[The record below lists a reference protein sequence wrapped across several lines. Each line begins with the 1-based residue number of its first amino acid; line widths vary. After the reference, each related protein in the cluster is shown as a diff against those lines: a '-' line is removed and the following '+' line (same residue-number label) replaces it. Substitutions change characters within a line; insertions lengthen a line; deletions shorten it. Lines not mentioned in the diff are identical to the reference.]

1 MKDPMPKRY
10 VLIAAGSLA
19 LIAIIA
25 AIEYRVRD
33 RDADPRAAEI
43 PTASVA
49 LAERSVLSN
58 SLTLAGQ
65 FQPYQEI
72 DVHAKVSGYVQHIYV
87 DIGDRVRTG
96 QTLAVLEIPELDA
109 QLKGTQAELLHSK
122 DEVVRAEHEVVRAE
136 SDYSA
141 LHAAYTRLQQA
152 ASGRPGLIAEQELD
166 DSRSK
171 DLAAGAQVDAAKAAL
186 AAARQQTEVSDADR
200 MRVGALAAYARVT
213 APLNG
218 VITWRYADTGALIQA
233 GTSSNTQSMPLVKLA
248 QSDILRLR
256 LPVPE
261 SAVPYIHAGAAVQVQ
276 VKAIGRTFSGKV
288 VRFTRS
294 VSLDTRTMETEID
307 VDNADLSLTPG
318 MYANTTLEL
327 DRKENAL
334 SIPVQAVIQSG
345 DGHYVLIV
353 DARDHVE
360 KRAVTL
366 GEQTSDRAEILQG
379 LSEKEQVIVGG
390 QSNYQIGELVKPRR
404 ERETPDAG
412 EDQNGEQK

>member
-1 MKDPMPKRY
+1 MKVSMRKQY
-10 VLIAAGSLA
+10 VLIAVGILA
-19 LIAIIA
+19 LVVLIA

-43 PTASVA
+43 PTAAVA
-49 LAERSVLSN
+49 VATRGVLSN
-58 SLTLAGQ
+58 TLSLAGQ

-72 DVHAKVSGYVQHIYV
+72 DVHAKVSGYVRHIYV
-87 DIGDRVRTG
+87 DIGDRVRAG

-122 DEVVRAEHEVVRAE
+122 DEVVRAENEVIRAE

-152 ASGRPGLIAEQELD
+152 ATARPGLIAEQELD
-166 DSRSK
+166 DSRAK

-186 AAARQQTEVSDADR
+186 SAARQQTDVADADR
-200 MRVGALAAYARVT
+200 MRVGALAAYANVT

-233 GTSSNTQSMPLVKLA
+233 GTASETQSMPLVKLA

-261 SAVPYIHAGAAVQVQ
+261 SAVRFIHTGAEVQVQ
-276 VKAIGRTFSGKV
+276 VKAIGRSFAGRV

-318 MYANTTLEL
+318 MYADTSIELEH
-327 DRKENAL
+327 KENAL
-334 SIPVQAVIQSG
+334 SVPVQAVVRGANQS
-345 DGHYVLIV
+345 YVLVV
-353 DARDHVE
+353 DAQDHVQ
-360 KRAVTL
+360 KRAVEL
-366 GEQTSDRAEILQG
+366 GEQTSDRAEILHG

-390 QSNYQIGELVKPRR
+390 QSNYQVGELVKPRL
-404 ERETPDAG
+404 ERELVDAG
-412 EDQNGEQK
+412 GDQTGEQQ

>member
-1 MKDPMPKRY
+1 MHKRF
-10 VLIAAGSLA
+10 VLIAVGMLALVA
-19 LIAIIA
+19 LIAA
-25 AIEYRVRD
+25 VEYRVRD
-33 RDADPRAAEI
+33 RDADPKAAEI
-43 PTASVA
+43 PTATVA
-49 LAERSVLSN
+49 IAKRGVLSN
-58 SLTLAGQ
+58 TLSLAGQ

-72 DVHAKVSGYVQHIYV
+72 EVHAKVSGYVQHIYV
-87 DIGDRVRTG
+87 DIGDRVRAG

-122 DEVVRAEHEVVRAE
+122 DEVVRAENEVIRAE
-136 SDYSA
+136 SDHAA
-141 LHAAYTRLQQA
+141 LHAAYARLQQA
-152 ASGRPGLIAEQELD
+152 AAARPGLIAEQELD

-171 DLAAGAQVDAAKAAL
+171 DLAAEAQIDAAKAAL

-200 MRVGALAAYARVT
+200 MRVGALAAYATVT
-213 APLNG
+213 APLTG

-233 GTSSNTQSMPLVKLA
+233 GTASNTQSMPLVKLA

-261 SAVPYIHAGAAVQVQ
+261 SAVSYIHAGAAVQVQ

-318 MYANTTLEL
+318 MYADTSVELEHK
-327 DRKENAL
+327 DNAL
-334 SIPVQAVIQSG
+334 SVPVQAVVQG
-345 DGHYVLIV
+345 ANEHYLLVV
-353 DARDHVE
+353 DAQGRVQ
-360 KRAVTL
+360 KRAVEL

-390 QSNYQIGELVKPRR
+390 QANYQVGELVKPRL
-404 ERETPDAG
+404 EPESADAG
-412 EDQNGEQK
+412 GNQTGEQK

>member
-1 MKDPMPKRY
+1 MPKRY
-10 VLIAAGSLA
+10 VLTVVGVVA
-19 LIAIIA
+19 LVALIA

-33 RDADPRAAEI
+33 RDADPKAAEI
-43 PTASVA
+43 PTATVV
-49 LAERSVLSN
+49 LAKRGVLLN
-58 SLTLAGQ
+58 TLTLAGQ

-72 DVHAKVSGYVQHIYV
+72 EVHAKVSGYVQHIYV
-87 DIGDRVRTG
+87 DIGDRVRAG

-122 DEVVRAEHEVVRAE
+122 DEVVRAENEVIRAE
-136 SDYSA
+136 SDHSA

-152 ASGRPGLIAEQELD
+152 STARPGLIAEQELD

-171 DLAAGAQVDAAKAAL
+171 DLAAEAQIDAAKAAL
-186 AAARQQTEVSDADR
+186 AAAKQQTAVSDADR
-200 MRVGALAAYARVT
+200 MRVGALAAYATVT
-213 APLNG
+213 APLSG

-248 QSDILRLR
+248 QSDVLRLR

-261 SAVPYIHAGAAVQVQ
+261 SAVPSIHEGSAVQVQ

-307 VDNADLSLTPG
+307 VENADLSLTPG
-318 MYANTTLEL
+318 MYADTTLEL
-327 DRKENAL
+327 DHKENAL
-334 SIPVQAVIQSG
+334 SVPVQAVVQG
-345 DGHYVLIV
+345 GNEHYVLIV
-353 DARDHVE
+353 DGQDHVQ
-360 KRAVTL
+360 KRAVAL
-366 GEQTSDRAEILQG
+366 GEQTSNRAEILHG

-390 QSNYQIGELVKPRR
+390 QSNYQSGEVVKPVL
-404 ERETPDAG
+404 EREQANAG
-412 EDQNGEQK
+412 EDQTGEQK

>member
-10 VLIAAGSLA
+10 VLIAAGSLT

-49 LAERSVLSN
+49 SAKRGVLSN

-72 DVHAKVSGYVQHIYV
+72 EVHAKVSGYVQHIYV
-87 DIGDRVRTG
+87 DIGDRVRAG

-152 ASGRPGLIAEQELD
+152 ASARPGLIAEQELD

-186 AAARQQTEVSDADR
+186 AAAHQQTDVSDADR

-261 SAVPYIHAGAAVQVQ
+261 SAVPYIHAGAVVRVQ

-327 DRKENAL
+327 NREENAL
-334 SIPVQAVIQSG
+334 SVPVQAVIQSG

-360 KRAVTL
+360 KRMVTL
-366 GEQTSDRAEILQG
+366 GGQTSDRAEILQG
-379 LSEKEQVIVGG
+379 LSEKEQIIVGG

-404 ERETPDAG
+404 EPETADAS
-412 EDQNGEQK
+412 EDQTGEQK

>member
-1 MKDPMPKRY
+1 MKVPMHKRY
-10 VLIAAGSLA
+10 VLITIGSLA
-19 LIAIIA
+19 LITLIT

-43 PTASVA
+43 PTATVA
-49 LAERSVLSN
+49 MARRGVLSN

-72 DVHAKVSGYVQHIYV
+72 EVHAKVSGYVQHIYV
-87 DIGDRVRTG
+87 DIGDRVRAG
-96 QTLAVLEIPELDA
+96 QTLAVLEI
-109 QLKGTQAELLHSK
+109 QLLHSK
-122 DEVVRAEHEVVRAE
+122 DEVVRAENEVIRAE
-136 SDYSA
+136 SDHAA

-152 ASGRPGLIAEQELD
+152 STTRPGLIAEQELD

-171 DLAAGAQVDAAKAAL
+171 DLAAEAQIDAAKAAL
-186 AAARQQTEVSDADR
+186 AAAKQQTAVSDADR
-200 MRVGALAAYARVT
+200 MRVGALAAYATVT
-213 APLNG
+213 APLSG

-261 SAVPYIHAGAAVQVQ
+261 SAVPYIHAGSAVQVQ

-307 VDNADLSLTPG
+307 VENADLSLTPG
-318 MYANTTLEL
+318 MYADTSIELEH
-327 DRKENAL
+327 KENAL
-334 SIPVQAVIQSG
+334 SVPVQAVVQG
-345 DGHYVLIV
+345 GNEHYVLVV
-353 DARDHVE
+353 DAQDHVQ
-360 KRAVTL
+360 KRAVEL
-366 GEQTSDRAEILQG
+366 GEQTSDRTEILQG
-379 LSEKEQVIVGG
+379 LSEKEQIIIGG
-390 QSNYQIGELVKPRR
+390 QSNYQVGELVKPRL
-404 ERETPDAG
+404 EPAPPDASKNQTG
-412 EDQNGEQK
+412 EHP